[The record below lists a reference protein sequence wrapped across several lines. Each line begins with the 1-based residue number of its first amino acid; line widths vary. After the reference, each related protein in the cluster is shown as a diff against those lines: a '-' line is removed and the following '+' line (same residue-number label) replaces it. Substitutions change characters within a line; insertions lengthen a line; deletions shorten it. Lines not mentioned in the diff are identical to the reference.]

1 MRIPRPRSLNG
12 LISIGLVLITLPLLL
27 AIARAAYQ
35 MDRLATESEHLLLQG
50 VQATQSSQELQENIT
65 AMLRNARLYQVI
77 GDQELIEAYDER
89 QHTLAMTLDNL
100 EQLVPIVPLDV
111 VQRVRRDANTIAAGH
126 QQFLEIAMGGR
137 DHPHLDR
144 RGLRAADCAHLVFL

>member
-1 MRIPRPRSLNG
+1 MKIPRPRSLNG

-27 AIARAAYQ
+27 AIVRASYQ

-77 GDQELIEAYDER
+77 GDKDLIEAYDER
-89 QHTLAMTLDNL
+89 QQTLTTTLANL
-100 EQLVPIVPLDV
+100 E
-111 VQRVRRDANTIAAGH
+111 
-126 QQFLEIAMGGR
+126 
-137 DHPHLDR
+137 
-144 RGLRAADCAHLVFL
+144 